1 MTRCDAETLN
11 YESQLIWT
19 GNKFEREMSMRLFI
33 AINFNDGAR
42 GGLLALRDEL
52 RGKSRSG
59 NFSLPENLHLTLA
72 FIGEC
77 GHKQMAAAKAAME
90 AVRFE
95 PFDVTVERVGKFR
108 GDTWW
113 AGCHAAPGLLAVQR
127 ALSDGLREAGFAIE
141 NRRYE
146 PHITLGRE
154 VITDVTP
161 WRIQPFGETAGKI
174 DLMKSERAGGRL
186 VYTVVHSKE
195 AVRL

>member
-1 MTRCDAETLN
+1 
-11 YESQLIWT
+11 
-19 GNKFEREMSMRLFI
+19 MRLFI
-33 AINFNDGAR
+33 AINFNDGTR

-52 RGKSRSG
+52 RSKSRSG

-77 GHKQMAAAKAAME
+77 DHARLAAAKAVVE

-95 PFDVTVERVGKFR
+95 PFDVTVERVGSFR

-113 AGCHAAPGLLAVQR
+113 AGCHAAPRLLAVQR

-141 NRRYE
+141 NRKYN

-154 VITDVTP
+154 VVTDIEP
-161 WRIQPFGETAGKI
+161 WRIQPFGETAGRI

-186 VYTVVHSKE
+186 TYTAVHSKW
-195 AVRL
+195 AVRS